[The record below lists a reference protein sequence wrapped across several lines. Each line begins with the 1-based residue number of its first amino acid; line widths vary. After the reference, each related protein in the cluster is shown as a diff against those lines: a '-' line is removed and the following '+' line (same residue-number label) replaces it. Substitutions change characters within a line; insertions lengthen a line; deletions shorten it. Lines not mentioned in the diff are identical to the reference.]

1 MSTSPMLVPPSQ
13 SSPRSTRVT
22 AVAWI
27 VIVLGALMLPISA
40 CSALMVAAG
49 SQGTSSTDVLGYVTV
64 VFGPIVAVACGVGML
79 GRKAWGFYGTLA
91 ILFAI
96 ALVNGYDMAT
106 APMND
111 VTTVGPDGVRH
122 TTLGG
127 GAAFL
132 APFVLVPGVLI
143 AILLT
148 PRARR
153 DFAQAA

>member
-1 MSTSPMLVPPSQ
+1 MSTPPPLVPP
-13 SSPRSTRVT
+13 RSHRVT

-27 VIVLGALMLPISA
+27 LMALSALMLPISA

-49 SQGTSSTDVLGYVTV
+49 SQGTANTDALGYVTV
-64 VFGPIVAVACGVGML
+64 VFGPAFMLACGYGL
-79 GRKAWGFYGTLA
+79 LRRRAWGYYGVLA
-91 ILFAI
+91 VLGVIV
-96 ALVNGYDMAT
+96 LVNGYDMAR
-106 APMND
+106 APTED

-127 GAAFL
+127 GAGYL
-132 APFVLVPGVLI
+132 APFVVVPGVLI

-153 DFAQAA
+153 DFARAP